1 MAAERNRLANPAGVD
16 GVNML
21 SENKKHWGIE
31 GYPNPTAG
39 EAIERADR
47 VVEGAWKEISF
58 SVPGKPVG
66 KARPRFS
73 KNRTYTPKKTV
84 EYEKWVQ
91 SCCTME
97 CKNRIPG
104 YTGPIEAQIMAYY
117 PVPKSVSKIKRE
129 KMLSGA
135 IKPGVKPDLDN
146 VAKSILDALNGVAY
160 YDDNQVTDLKVAKR
174 YSEKPSVDEILK
186 ISVWTM
192 TIAVISYRKERL

>member
-1 MAAERNRLANPAGVD
+1 MD
-16 GVNML
+16 GVSVL

-117 PVPKSVSKIKRE
+117 PIPKSVSKVKRE

-174 YSEKPSVDEILK
+174 YSEKPRVDVILK
-186 ISVWTM
+186 YEKG
-192 TIAVISYRKERL
+192 A